1 MAAQLRLVR
10 RRISSVQSIAKITRA
25 QELIASSRIVRA
37 QQQQRSAEPYAR
49 ELTRAVEAVLS
60 RSTNVTHPFIQEP
73 ENPSRA
79 AVLILT
85 SDQGFAGAFNA
96 NVLRESGRLRQTLR
110 DGGIEPVLYV
120 AGRKGIGWHRFR
132 ELELENSWSGFS
144 AAPKYRNAEKIS
156 DALLEAFNAGTG
168 EGGVDEIHLV
178 GTDFVS
184 MLTQRPYSRRL
195 LPLEIEV
202 SEEESP
208 SGPLPQYEFEPGPAE
223 VLDALMPQYVAARI
237 FYAMLEAAAAEL
249 ASRRRA
255 MKAATDNANVLRESA
270 RLRQLLQD
278 RGIEPVLY
286 VAGRKGIAWHRFR
299 ELDVAESWSGFSAAP
314 RYRDAQQIATALL
327 EAFNAGRHESGE
339 GGVDEIHMV
348 STEFVSMLTQ
358 RPAARRILPLQI
370 EDTDEPSPHGPL
382 PQYEFEPSPPEVFDA
397 LMPQYVA
404 SRIFYAMLEAAA
416 AELASRR
423 RAMKA
428 ATDNASELL
437 ETLTRQANN
446 ARQAEIT
453 QEISEIVGG
462 ANALADASATSE

>member
-1 MAAQLRLVR
+1 MGAQLRLVR

-37 QQQQRSAEPYAR
+37 QQQMRAAEPYAR
-49 ELTRAVEAVLS
+49 ELTRAVEAVIS
-60 RSTNVTHPFIQEP
+60 RSTTINHPFTEEP

-85 SDQGFAGAFNA
+85 SDQGFAGA
-96 NVLRESGRLRQTLR
+96 
-110 DGGIEPVLYV
+110 Y
-120 AGRKGIGWHRFR
+120 
-132 ELELENSWSGFS
+132 
-144 AAPKYRNAEKIS
+144 
-156 DALLEAFNAGTG
+156 
-168 EGGVDEIHLV
+168 
-178 GTDFVS
+178 
-184 MLTQRPYSRRL
+184 
-195 LPLEIEV
+195 
-202 SEEESP
+202 
-208 SGPLPQYEFEPGPAE
+208 
-223 VLDALMPQYVAARI
+223 
-237 FYAMLEAAAAEL
+237 
-249 ASRRRA
+249 
-255 MKAATDNANVLRESA
+255 NANVLRESA
-270 RLRQLLQD
+270 RLRQLLRD

-314 RYRDAQQIATALL
+314 RYRDAQQIATTLI
-327 EAFNAGRHESGE
+327 EAFNAGRDGAEG
-339 GGVDEIHMV
+339 GGVDEIHLV

-358 RPAARRILPLQI
+358 RPVVRRLLPLQI
-370 EDTDEPSPHGPL
+370 EDTEEPSPSGPL
-382 PQYEFEPSPPEVFDA
+382 PQYEFEPSPPEVLDA

-428 ATDNASELL
+428 ATDNAGDLL
-437 ETLTRQANN
+437 ETLTREANN